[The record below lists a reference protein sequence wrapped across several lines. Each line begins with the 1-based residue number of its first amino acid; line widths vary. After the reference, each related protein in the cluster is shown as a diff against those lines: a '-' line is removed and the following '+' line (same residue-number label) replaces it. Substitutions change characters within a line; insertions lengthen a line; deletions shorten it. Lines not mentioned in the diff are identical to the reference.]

1 MPDPVLPPRGPGRES
16 NRGILAELLNFL
28 SSFGEHIQALVALA
42 GLESREAAGVY
53 VRALIALGVALV
65 LLMFGYL
72 LSLIFVA
79 FALAALF
86 HWDWI
91 WIALGLAAAHFLG
104 VLGAAFEFLAGRGF
118 FSVCLGHKP
127 DWFAAPIWQNP
138 GEKQASTQRVS

>member
-1 MPDPVLPPRGPGRES
+1 MPDPVLPPRGSGRES

-53 VRALIALGVALV
+53 IRALVALGAALV

-72 LSLIFVA
+72 LMLIFVA

-91 WIALGLAAAHFLG
+91 WIALGLAVAHFLG
-104 VLGAAFEFLAGRGF
+104 VAG
-118 FSVCLGHKP
+118 CLLYLKARLKSP
-127 DWFAAPIWQNP
+127 VFTATSAELQRDFAALKSYKP
-138 GEKQASTQRVS
+138 